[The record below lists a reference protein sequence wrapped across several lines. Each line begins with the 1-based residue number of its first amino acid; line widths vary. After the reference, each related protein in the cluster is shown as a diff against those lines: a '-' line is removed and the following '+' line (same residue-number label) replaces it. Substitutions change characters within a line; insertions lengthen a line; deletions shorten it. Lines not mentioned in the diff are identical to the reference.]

1 MARPRRSFTPEFK
14 ARLVLETLTGSAS
27 LAELARKNNIKADLI
42 GQWKAAAVER
52 LAELFGGDEQ
62 ASQDQLRVADLEQL
76 VGRQTLELEILKKA
90 SRLLTGRPTP
100 GGRLS

>member
-14 ARLVLETLTGSAS
+14 ARLVLEALTGTGS
-27 LAELARKNNIKADLI
+27 LAELARKHSIKAGLI

-52 LAELFGGDEQ
+52 LAELFGGQERVSQEQ
-62 ASQDQLRVADLEQL
+62 LHVADLEQL

-90 SRLLTGRPTP
+90 SRLLTGRPLT
-100 GGRLS
+100 GGRSS